1 MTFEVHS
8 FTNQKFSLE
17 RLYLAMSR
25 CLKNPL
31 VWLKRV
37 SPAGTCWSSG
47 NSLVR
52 LELVG
57 PAGTCWSSKLVGP
70 AGTCWSSKLG
80 VWQNTSSGWTL

>member
-37 SPAGTCWSSG
+37 GPAGTCWSSG
-47 NSLVR
+47 NSLAR

-57 PAGTCWSSKLVGP
+57 PAGTCWSSELVGS
-70 AGTCWSSKLG
+70 AVNL
-80 VWQNTSSGWTL
+80 TSGGNSTSGGNPLVK